1 MRRTLDVIHMGVIA
15 LLIMPAL
22 ASAQQSQDA
31 VIKRGAAVFA
41 ASCTGYCHGA
51 NGTAGTGA
59 PALAGRG
66 LDADFIE
73 KAVMYGVPGT
83 AMVEWGQRIPKPD
96 SAAVIAYVE
105 SLNGIL
111 GSPDAA
117 ALRNLTPEAQRG
129 SALFFDSEGYLTGCS
144 TCHQID
150 GKGIPVA
157 GPISNIPADV
167 QALRNLATAR
177 VSTATVGARTFPA
190 LVATQVRGETKLYDL
205 GVVPPVLLT
214 FSSAKVKLSDRSS
227 WQHSSALTY
236 SDQDLEPILTF
247 LRALQRP

>member
-129 SALFFDSEGYLTGCS
+129 SALFFEARDTSRDVRLAIRSTGRAYRS
-144 TCHQID
+144 LARFQI
-150 GKGIPVA
+150 
-157 GPISNIPADV
+157 
-167 QALRNLATAR
+167 
-177 VSTATVGARTFPA
+177 
-190 LVATQVRGETKLYDL
+190 
-205 GVVPPVLLT
+205 
-214 FSSAKVKLSDRSS
+214 
-227 WQHSSALTY
+227 
-236 SDQDLEPILTF
+236 F
-247 LRALQRP
+247 LRMFKRCEI